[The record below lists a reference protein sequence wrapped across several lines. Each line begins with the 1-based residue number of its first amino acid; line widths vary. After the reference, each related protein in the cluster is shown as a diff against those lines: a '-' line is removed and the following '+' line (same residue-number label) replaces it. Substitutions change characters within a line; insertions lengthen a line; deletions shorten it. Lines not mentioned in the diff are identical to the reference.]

1 MSACLFSAC
10 QRRPL
15 HPPTTHL
22 LTRLSVLRFASAV
35 AQKPTFKLVLVGDGG
50 VGKTTFVKRHL
61 VSAQAPALNHPAQAT
76 LPEKL
81 AQHLPC
87 GTAPSPN
94 CHADA
99 PPCHAL

>member
-1 MSACLFSAC
+1 MNRFSTLPTSLEMLLSPLFQGNAP
-10 QRRPL
+10 QNAIAMAEMQ
-15 HPPTTHL
+15 
-22 LTRLSVLRFASAV
+22 V
-35 AQKPTFKLVLVGDGG
+35 PTFKLVLVGDGG